1 MLARVWGGSVGFKG
15 GADRSFPV
23 AVFVVLVVVVL
34 VLVVVPVVVLIVLPV
49 LVIEI
54 LIVAFLV
61 LLVVVDPTLGLLS
74 LFEIELVPGVEVQLL
89 DFAIQ
94 PLHADDRIV
103 GIDGDDLEVL
113 LTLQV
118 FVPLARGRI
127 EITAHEWFLDRHT
140 GTDGLNQLYVPL
152 RTAGN
157 PLPARGR

>member
-61 LLVVVDPTLGLLS
+61 LLFVIDPALGFLR
-74 LFEIELVPGVEVQLL
+74 LFEVELVPGVEV
-89 DFAIQ
+89 
-94 PLHADDRIV
+94 
-103 GIDGDDLEVL
+103 
-113 LTLQV
+113 
-118 FVPLARGRI
+118 
-127 EITAHEWFLDRHT
+127 
-140 GTDGLNQLYVPL
+140 
-152 RTAGN
+152 
-157 PLPARGR
+157 